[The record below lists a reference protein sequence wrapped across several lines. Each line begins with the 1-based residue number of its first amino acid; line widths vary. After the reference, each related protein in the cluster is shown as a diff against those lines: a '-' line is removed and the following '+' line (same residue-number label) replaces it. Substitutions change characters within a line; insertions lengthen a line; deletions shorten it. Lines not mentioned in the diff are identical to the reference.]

1 MNPLGLEC
9 PHCKSKNILFRKKA
23 GVYWCRKCGT
33 EFSIRKT
40 ATGYERTPITLSV
53 SKVLNQ
59 ALNVKRTVSSRQRF
73 VKTTK
78 KGAKK

>member
-9 PHCKSKNILFRKKA
+9 PHCNSKNILFNKRG

-40 ATGYERTPITLSV
+40 ATGYERTPFTLSI
-53 SKVLNQ
+53 SKVLAEAVN
-59 ALNVKRTVSSRQRF
+59 AKRTVASRQRF
-73 VKTTK
+73 SKSTK
-78 KGAKK
+78 RGKKK